1 MEVHQ
6 LRYFVAVVQQ
16 GSFTRGAAACGVSQ
30 PSLSQAIARLEA
42 ELKQP
47 LLERLGRGVKLTRA
61 GEELLHRAG
70 NVLSELDEARRT
82 IAEGATDRGQVAV
95 GAIPTIAPY
104 LLPAALAT
112 FAHRYPHAELSVYE
126 EVTARLV
133 ERLLAGQ
140 IDVALLSLPLEE
152 AGLHVE
158 PLLREELLVAL
169 PRGHAL
175 VKKRRISLDDITG
188 QPFILLSEA
197 HCLADQVVAFCRQ
210 RECLPAVSCIS
221 AQLLTVQELVAEGR
235 GVSLVPAMAR
245 KADKSRRVEYRSLA
259 GQRPMRLVALAWSA
273 ARHQRPLVRHFTEHL
288 RRTLKAT

>member
-1 MEVHQ
+1 VEIHQ

-42 ELKQP
+42 ELQQP

-82 IAEGATDRGQVAV
+82 IAAGANGRGQVAV

-104 LLPAALAT
+104 VLPAALAT
-112 FAHRYPHAELSVYE
+112 FARRYPHAELSVYE

-140 IDVALLSLPLEE
+140 IDVALLSLPLDES
-152 AGLHVE
+152 GLHIE
-158 PLLREELLVAL
+158 PLVREELFVAL

-175 VKKRRISLDDITG
+175 VKKRRITLGDIAG

-197 HCLADQVVAFCRQ
+197 HCLADQVVAFCRE

-221 AQLLTVQELVAEGR
+221 AQLLTVQELVAQGR

-245 KADKSRRVEYRSLA
+245 KYDKSRRVEYRSLA
-259 GQRPMRLVALAWSA
+259 GQRPMRLIALAWSA
-273 ARHQRPLVRHFTEHL
+273 ARHQRPLVRHFEEHV
-288 RRTLKAT
+288 RKMFAS

>member
-70 NVLSELDEARRT
+70 NILSELDEARRT

-104 LLPAALAT
+104 VLPAALAT
-112 FAHRYPHAELSVYE
+112 FARRFPHAELTVYE

-133 ERLLAGQ
+133 ERVLAGQ
-140 IDVALLSLPLEE
+140 VDVALLSLPLDE
-152 AGLHVE
+152 AGLHIE
-158 PLLREELLVAL
+158 PLHREELFVAV

-175 VKKRRISLDDITG
+175 AKKWRISLEDVTG

-210 RECLPAVSCIS
+210 RECLPAVSCVS
-221 AQLLTVQELVAEGR
+221 AQLLTVQELVAQGR

-259 GQRPMRLVALAWSA
+259 GQRPMRLIALAWSA
-273 ARHQRPLVRHFTEHL
+273 ARLQRPLVRHFAEHL
-288 RRTLKAT
+288 RKLFAEK